1 MSPSAALPQK
11 GRAVSSG
18 RTSGIK
24 QYFNATRAPRYSLLF
39 ALPLLLAY
47 EALAATLAG
56 PRASG
61 QVRNG
66 ADVILKEVAAAAIG
80 PYGPLALMSAIIL
93 LSLWLVW
100 RDIRKGGEVRPAFF
114 GGMFVESSVLAV
126 AFGLVIGLVTARLL
140 GAMHLLAFANAQAQ
154 GGTIASMS
162 WGTRLML
169 SLGAGLYEELLFR
182 VLLVG
187 ALAAGGRIVL
197 GWSRRNAGI
206 FATIVGALVFSAF
219 HYIGRYGD
227 PFELQSFVFRTISG
241 LAFSG
246 MYLLRGFGITAWT
259 HALYDVFVLLL

>member
-1 MSPSAALPQK
+1 MAPSAAISGK
-11 GRAVSSG
+11 GSSRAAG
-18 RTSGIK
+18 PIR
-24 QYFNATRAPRYSLLF
+24 QYFAATRAPRYSLLF

-47 EALAATLAG
+47 EALAAALAG

-66 ADVILKEVAAAAIG
+66 ADVILKQLAAAAIG
-80 PYGPLALMSAIIL
+80 PYGPLVLMGAIIA
-93 LSLWLVW
+93 LSLWFVW
-100 RDIRKGGEVRPAFF
+100 RDTRRGGGVRPVLFA
-114 GGMFVESSVLAV
+114 GMLVESSVLAV
-126 AFGLVIGLVTARLL
+126 VFGLVIGTVTARLL
-140 GAMHLLAFANAQAQ
+140 GSMHLLMFADAQA
-154 GGTIASMS
+154 GGIASMS

-187 ALAAGGRIVL
+187 ALAAGARSFLGMGRR
-197 GWSRRNAGI
+197 GAGI
-206 FATIVGALVFSAF
+206 LAAVVGALVFSAF

-227 PFELQSFVFRTISG
+227 PFQLQSFMFRTISG

-259 HALYDVFVLLL
+259 HALYDVFLLLL